1 MSERNTTRRR
11 FLQMSST
18 AVAASALGTGAV
30 SAESAS
36 WKLVSSPVDVTLWD
50 VASSSRNDFAVGGG
64 GVVVERTDEGWK
76 KVIGDGPTSNGN
88 SLYGADVTDDGK
100 RLWFVGSSGA
110 IGEYDVETGNLVNHS
125 APNDATNNFKDVAVT
140 GKADDA
146 NVYVAG
152 GSGNVFYSFR
162 NGASG
167 TWNYVSPGQGAAIK
181 AIDFYDARKGHL
193 INGNGKVFHTT
204 DGSSWT
210 KTGIADSNVSFYG
223 IDSDAA
229 DDVWVVGGSGT
240 VYRYKPDAE
249 GKLKW
254 FKQKIGTPGLRDIEM
269 TDGDGYAVGN
279 SGSVFDRENGSWT
292 KDTTPNSQGLKAVID
307 QSNNDIAVGAS
318 GTIFET
324 NPDASADPGSGGG
337 GQEGDAGR
345 MARASTETSGS
356 KSLTF
361 TLENVGEE
369 SVTVEQFALDTNV
382 SVSTIK
388 RSGAEVTL
396 AGDTVGSAD
405 STDGFPVDGTLRS
418 LDTNAVY
425 DAGTTGT
432 AEFGLYD
439 GGNVALAVSPVQD
452 KPSGNYISATLAY
465 GDGTQETFHFKVTNV
480 NS

>member
-1 MSERNTTRRR
+1 MSERNPTRPR
-11 FLQMSST
+11 FLQLSGT
-18 AVAASALGTGAV
+18 VAATSALGTGAV
-30 SAESAS
+30 SAESTS
-36 WKLVSSPVDVTLWD
+36 WQLVASPVDVTLWD
-50 VASSSRNDFAVGGG
+50 VASSARNDFAVGGG
-64 GVVVERTDEGWK
+64 GVVVERTEEGWK
-76 KVIGDGPTSNGN
+76 KVVGDGPTSNGN
-88 SLYGADVTDDGK
+88 SLYGADVTDDGE

-110 IGEYDVETGNLVNHS
+110 IGEYDVETGTLVNHS
-125 APNDATNNFKDVAVT
+125 APNDATNNFRDVAVT
-140 GKADDA
+140 GPADDA

-152 GSGNVFYSFR
+152 DSGNVFYSFR

-193 INGNGKVFHTT
+193 VNGNGKVFHTT

-210 KTGIADSNVSFYG
+210 KTGIADSNGSFYG

-240 VYRYKPDAE
+240 VYHYEPDAE

-254 FKQKIGTPGLRDIEM
+254 FKETIGELGLRDVEM

-279 SGSVFDRENGSWT
+279 SGAVFDRANGSWS

-345 MARASTETSGS
+345 MARFSTETSGS

-369 SVTVEQFALDTNV
+369 PVTIEEFALEPDVQVET
-382 SVSTIK
+382 SE

-396 AGDTVGSAD
+396 AGDTAGAAD
-405 STDGFPVDGTLRS
+405 SKDGFAVDGTLKA
-418 LDTNAVY
+418 LDTKVVY
-425 DAGTTGT
+425 DPGTTGQ
-432 AEFGLYD
+432 ADFGLYD
-439 GGNVALAVSPVQD
+439 GGNVALTVKPVQE
-452 KPSGNYISATLAY
+452 KPSGNYIAATLTY
-465 GDGTQETFHFKVTNV
+465 GDDTRETFYFEVTNV